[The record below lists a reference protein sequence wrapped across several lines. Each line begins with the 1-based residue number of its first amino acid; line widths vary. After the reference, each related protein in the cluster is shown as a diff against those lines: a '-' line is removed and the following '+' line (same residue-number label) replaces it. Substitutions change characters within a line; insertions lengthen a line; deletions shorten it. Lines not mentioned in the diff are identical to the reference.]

1 MFFIIIRIL
10 FTGNILGVTNNHK
23 KLVHIFRLMRRKGY
37 ISGYVSI
44 YPSYLH
50 KTVYISSDSGRLCRP
65 YVIVTNGKPLV
76 TEKHIMELEKG
87 IRGFEDFLH
96 DGIFKFLNTEH
107 GYNFF
112 YIISRSN

>member
-1 MFFIIIRIL
+1 
-10 FTGNILGVTNNHK
+10 
-23 KLVHIFRLMRRKGY
+23 MRRKGY

-76 TEKHIMELEKG
+76 TEKHILELEKG

-96 DGIFKFLNTEH
+96 DGILWFLMLIAYLNLFE
-107 GYNFF
+107 
-112 YIISRSN
+112 IICRSN